1 MPRLPKPGADPGS
14 WAELL
19 NEYLLVAHN
28 SDGTAR
34 AASVN
39 SLASGT
45 VGLSNLITTNKPLRY
60 QVLSNDGTNLIW
72 QESPAIS
79 VSDFGAVGDGV
90 TDDTAAI
97 QAAIDSAHNLG
108 GQIIFPNGNF
118 MVTSLTIS
126 AQGTTLS
133 GSARWGTRITRLSGT
148 QPLINVS
155 GTSSV
160 NGHIKY
166 CSLLNMMIDGNNLPG
181 VLLQSYYADNC
192 IFHQLNFIHCAG
204 NTTDFVEVWDSVFEA
219 CGWEDCG
226 SATQPAL
233 LLRNS
238 TAPGTFG
245 FSNDNTNEIHFHNCR
260 WEGFRNGAVRLDG
273 AANGSPNLLNGIFF
287 VSCKMETR
295 FVAGNAFQIMSGS
308 TIVFVNQLYIAIM
321 GGDAGFTTPIDAIE
335 DHGSQV
341 FMTDVYVQ
349 WGSQLG
355 LANSV
360 VHIFL
365 SGPHT
370 YHKISSFMPSESP
383 ATATVISEPAATI
396 VMITS
401 LWTNRDNRVVGTTN
415 SMIVGGPTFGYV
427 FPIDNTGTFR
437 ITSFING
444 NDMIKVDNNTTRPAF
459 EVANSVDTVGF
470 SDNYVTEKWR
480 LIGTTGAAR
489 FAAGKFQIE
498 GTKGYAA
505 INAAPFTGIAMLI
518 KTAVDGDRGLA
529 IVRPSSTATNRLMEF
544 QDETNN
550 IQGQAFDSNG
560 RPFGV
565 GTPPHVTPGAQVTY
579 ANPGIQVRDIAGN
592 ISAAVK
598 PSPTAPGTVA
608 SVTFSRPYATTPLSI
623 TLSDNSTVAANLYVS
638 ARSTTGFTVSTRST
652 LGGGSLLNFDYAV
665 VG

>member
-1 MPRLPKPGADPGS
+1 MARLPRPGADPGK
-14 WAELL
+14 WADIL
-19 NEYLLVAHN
+19 NEFLLVAHN
-28 SDGTAR
+28 PDGSVR
-34 AASVN
+34 AAGIK

-45 VGLSNLITTNKPLRY
+45 VGLSNLITTNKPLKY

-118 MVTSLTIS
+118 MVTSITLS
-126 AQGTTLS
+126 AQGTTLV
-133 GSARWGTRITRLSGT
+133 GSARWGTRLTRLSGS

-155 GTSSV
+155 GTSSI

-166 CSLLNMMIDGNNLPG
+166 CSLQNMMLSGNSLPG

-192 IFHQLNFIHCAG
+192 IFSELNFIHCQG
-204 NTTDFVEVWDSVFEA
+204 NATDLVEVWDSIFEA

-226 SATQPAL
+226 SITEPAL
-233 LLRNS
+233 LLRNT

-308 TIVFVNQLYIAIM
+308 SIVFVNQLYIAIM
-321 GGDAGFTTPIDAIE
+321 AADAGFTTPIDAIE

-341 FMTDVYVQ
+341 FMTDVYIQ
-349 WGSQLG
+349 WGAQLG

-360 VHIFL
+360 LHIWL

-383 ATATVISEPAATI
+383 ATATVISEPAAAI

-401 LWTNRDNRVVGTTN
+401 LWTNRDNRIIGATT
-415 SMIVGGPTFGYV
+415 SMVIGGPTFGYV

-437 ITSFING
+437 VTSFVNG
-444 NDMIKVDNNTTRPAF
+444 TDLIKVDNNTIRPAF
-459 EVANSVDTVGF
+459 EVANAVDTVGF

-505 INAAPFTGIAMLI
+505 INTTPFTSIAMLI
-518 KTAVDGDRGLA
+518 KAVADGDRGLA

-544 QDETNN
+544 QDETFN
-550 IQGQAFDSNG
+550 IQGMAIDSNG

-598 PSPTAPGTVA
+598 PSPTAPGTIA
-608 SVTFSRPYATTPLSI
+608 SVTFSRPYTTTPLSI
-623 TLSDNSTVAANLYVS
+623 SLSDNSTVAANLYVS
-638 ARSTTGFTVSTRST
+638 SRSTTGFTVSTRSA

-665 VG
+665 IG